1 MMLAQD
7 KRAQIEYISRQI
19 MNIDC
24 PILDI
29 GEKTGY
35 TGYIDFITPKDF
47 KEKVNKGIDMF
58 DRRFVTFR
66 AIIEYED
73 GKTTETFTTVF
84 QRYTNNELLW
94 MSAGRYSLLFYTD
107 GGMILKQL
115 ELLYKLLTE
124 ECVEVTD
131 DIYEHCR
138 IQRSTYGIHKADTNK
153 PKKIYLTEKCYVD
166 PIENLIP

>member
-1 MMLAQD
+1 MLAED

-19 MNIDC
+19 MDIDC

-29 GEKTGY
+29 GEKRGY

-94 MSAGRYSLLFYTD
+94 MSAGYYSLLFYTY
-107 GGMILKQL
+107 GGVALEQF

-124 ECVEVTD
+124 GSVDVTE
-131 DIYEHCR
+131 DIYKNCR
-138 IQRSTYGIHKADTNK
+138 IQCSTCGIHKVDTNK

-166 PIENLIP
+166 SIEN